1 MDNMD
6 NLSFETYSKIDSYI
20 NQGDTSFVLDLPEKV
35 LQFGTGV
42 LLRAL
47 PDFYIDAANKDGEFN
62 GRVVMV
68 KSTSSPVEPAFQI
81 QNGLFTHLL
90 RGIKDGHEV
99 EELHV
104 NASISRVLHAMH
116 EWDEVLKIAK
126 SLDLE
131 IIISNT
137 TEVGIVYVEE
147 KISGT
152 VPVSFPAKLLA
163 VLYQRFLYFK
173 GNVEKGLIILPT
185 ELIDYNAEQLK
196 IILDK
201 LAQYNELS
209 QDFLVWLNQAN
220 HFCNTLVDRI
230 VPGKLNDA
238 TQKEIEVKFGCRD
251 ELMIMSEPFGL
262 WAIESKNPYVASRL
276 DFINPTK
283 GCLLVDELHVYKE
296 LKLRLLNATHSFCC
310 AYAIQSGFTY
320 VREALIDEEF
330 NTFVKSLI
338 GEIKS
343 VLCLDP
349 AISKKLID
357 DFADSVIDRFSNPYI
372 DHQWKSISL
381 HYSTKIKVRC
391 LPLFKKA
398 IEEGNGCYR
407 HMLIGLEAYNV
418 FSQGELSDFLQ
429 TEVYGKE

>member
-1 MDNMD
+1 MEQ
-6 NLSFETYSKIDSYI
+6 LSRAIYSEMTTQM
-20 NQGDTSFVLDLPEKV
+20 NHHDTSFVLDLPEKV

-47 PDFYIDAANKDGEFN
+47 PDFYIDLANKAGKFN

-68 KSTSSPVEPAFQI
+68 KSTTSPIESAFQL
-81 QNGLFTHLL
+81 QNGLFTHVL
-90 RGIKDGHEV
+90 RGIKDGREF

-104 NASISRVLHAMH
+104 NASISRVLHAIQ

-126 SLDLE
+126 SPDLE

-147 KISGT
+147 KICGS
-152 VPVSFPAKLLA
+152 VPSSFPAKLLA
-163 VLYQRFLYFK
+163 VLYHRFLQFK
-173 GNVEKGLIILPT
+173 GDREKGLIILPT

-196 IILDK
+196 IILDQ

-238 TQKEIEVKFGCRD
+238 AQRDVEVKLGYRD

-262 WAIESKNPYVASRL
+262 WAIASKNSVVVSRL
-276 DFINPTK
+276 DFINPSI
-283 GCLLVDELHVYKE
+283 GCLLVDDVHVYKE

-320 VREALIDEEF
+320 VREAMQDKEF
-330 NTFVKSLI
+330 NLFVKSLI

-343 VLCLDP
+343 VLLINP
-349 AISKKLID
+349 SISSQLAE

-372 DHQWKSISL
+372 DHQWISISL

-398 IEEGNGCYR
+398 IEIGDKGYK
-407 HMLIGLEAYNV
+407 HMLTGLEAYNV
-418 FSQGELSDFLQ
+418 FSQGELSDYLQ